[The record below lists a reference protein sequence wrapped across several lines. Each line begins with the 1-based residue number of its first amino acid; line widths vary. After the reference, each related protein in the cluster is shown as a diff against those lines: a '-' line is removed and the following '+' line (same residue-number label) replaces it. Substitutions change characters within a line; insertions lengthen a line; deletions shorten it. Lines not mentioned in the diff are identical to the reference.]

1 MRVSSLDL
9 GAASADP
16 YITSFIP
23 PEQDLRGLG
32 ACESCRT
39 KSIIDQPY
47 SMREAYAG
55 IPMARSVGYIMSIPQ
70 LAGVNTKSTP
80 SLAMTRANN
89 LASLTAAT
97 LLRFKPEVRL
107 QVIESVGGVAWTQD
121 VLKLSKNVPGGLGIT
136 DAVRFGLAM
145 HFLVGILEL
154 EKGEDT
160 ADARA
165 YVEFAKVFKD
175 AEKRVDNGTASPA
188 LPMKLQ
194 GLDDLGAVNGLGL
207 DLFGAIKSGLSK
219 AADAVVGAVKSV
231 GNKISEGVDKVVD
244 FASDAICKGLKGIL
258 GEYIG
263 GGICWIITKGFEII
277 KNAIK
282 TIIEIIKVSVE
293 SLGKFIKELVS
304 GNIMKAVMAL
314 MEGVSQI
321 VFLLFAPVAVTFLY
335 PGNKAK
341 EGFEELKEVGRKVAK
356 KNPFFPISLAL
367 AIFGLVTSAAAGAA
381 GTVAASAASAVP
393 GAGGAPNP
401 LVTAISTLILALS
414 PAIGVLLA
422 KLLKK
427 IDMLKDMAI
436 EKLEDSVEKFV
447 KIALVVFN
455 GFLALRDILPRLR
468 TSVEK
473 FLKKR
478 GGVAGTIKTAGG
490 KAMDGL
496 SASWEKVVTALKSL
510 KLAEMST
517 ALSALFALVPA
528 VLGGM
533 FEDTNSEI
541 PEIAETVKAVKDSET
556 SVNQQQK
563 ALQQAQKD
571 FLKEMPLEQ
580 RRAVVMDQATQ
591 LQPQQAGITTARLM
605 KQAFKEQQ
613 NKEAF
618 IAAFRTEFVKA

>member
-1 MRVSSLDL
+1 
-9 GAASADP
+9 
-16 YITSFIP
+16 
-23 PEQDLRGLG
+23 
-32 ACESCRT
+32 
-39 KSIIDQPY
+39 
-47 SMREAYAG
+47 
-55 IPMARSVGYIMSIPQ
+55 
-70 LAGVNTKSTP
+70 
-80 SLAMTRANN
+80 
-89 LASLTAAT
+89 
-97 LLRFKPEVRL
+97 
-107 QVIESVGGVAWTQD
+107 
-121 VLKLSKNVPGGLGIT
+121 
-136 DAVRFGLAM
+136 
-145 HFLVGILEL
+145 
-154 EKGEDT
+154 
-160 ADARA
+160 
-165 YVEFAKVFKD
+165 
-175 AEKRVDNGTASPA
+175 
-188 LPMKLQ
+188 
-194 GLDDLGAVNGLGL
+194 
-207 DLFGAIKSGLSK
+207 
-219 AADAVVGAVKSV
+219 
-231 GNKISEGVDKVVD
+231 
-244 FASDAICKGLKGIL
+244 
-258 GEYIG
+258 
-263 GGICWIITKGFEII
+263 
-277 KNAIK
+277 
-282 TIIEIIKVSVE
+282 
-293 SLGKFIKELVS
+293 
-304 GNIMKAVMAL
+304 
-314 MEGVSQI
+314 
-321 VFLLFAPVAVTFLY
+321 
-335 PGNKAK
+335 
-341 EGFEELKEVGRKVAK
+341 
-356 KNPFFPISLAL
+356 
-367 AIFGLVTSAAAGAA
+367 
-381 GTVAASAASAVP
+381 
-393 GAGGAPNP
+393 
-401 LVTAISTLILALS
+401 
-414 PAIGVLLA
+414 
-422 KLLKK
+422 
-427 IDMLKDMAI
+427 MLKDMAI